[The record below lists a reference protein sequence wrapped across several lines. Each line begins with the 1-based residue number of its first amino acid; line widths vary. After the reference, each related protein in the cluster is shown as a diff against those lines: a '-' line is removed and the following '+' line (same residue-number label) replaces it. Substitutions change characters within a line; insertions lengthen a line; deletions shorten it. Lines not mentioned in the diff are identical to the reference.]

1 MILYSLIDR
10 ISAHSPDVT
19 VGAPTESSGLNNMP
33 FVYILKSKRDN
44 RYYIGSTI
52 DLTQRLKHHASGGT
66 PTTKKFGKLE
76 LVFVQEYSSLNDAR
90 NIERKLKKFKRRDFL
105 EKIIEDKIIKIR
117 P

>member
-1 MILYSLIDR
+1 MKIYTYLLRSL
-10 ISAHSPDVT
+10 
-19 VGAPTESSGLNNMP
+19 
-33 FVYILKSKRDN
+33 KDN

-52 DLTQRLKHHASGGT
+52 DLMRRLRYHASGGT

-76 LVFVQEYSSLNDAR
+76 LVFVQEYNSLNDAR

-105 EKIIEDKIIKIR
+105 EKIIKDKIIKIR